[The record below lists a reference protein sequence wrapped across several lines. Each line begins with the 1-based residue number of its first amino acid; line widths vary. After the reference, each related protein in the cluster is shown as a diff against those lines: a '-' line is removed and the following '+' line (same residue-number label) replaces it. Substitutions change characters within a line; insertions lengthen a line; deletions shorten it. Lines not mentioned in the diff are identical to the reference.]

1 MKTGAT
7 PIVHG
12 FASLPCLILSLFL
25 PSLMLAQFDRSTP
38 PAPAPPPEVNLA
50 EYGSFEL
57 SNGMRVIVVENQKLP
72 LVSVQVRFDIPPV
85 VQGDKAGYVDL
96 FGEMLAAGTGLRT
109 KNQIDEQI
117 DQVGAQFFT
126 NSDGAYASGLKRHL
140 PTILDIV
147 SDVMTNA
154 TFPEKE
160 LERVRTRYISS
171 VKQRKDDADA
181 IAEAVGRSVTFGRT
195 HPYGEVPTE
204 RTLANVSASDL
215 KAYYKRF
222 FRPEKGY
229 LVFVGDITLKEA
241 KDLAKKHFNKWK
253 VPMEATVNEDGTE
266 TIEGLGTIH
275 FLDRP
280 LGPSG
285 QRRVALVD
293 RPGAAQSVIRV
304 SFPLNLHPK
313 DIRSMSAQVMNTILG
328 GGVFNARLM
337 QNLRETR
344 AFTYGAYSSLEIDRF
359 NGSFTAT
366 VSVRTEVT
374 DSAITEIINELDR
387 MRNTQVTANEIELAK
402 SYMAGSFA
410 RSLEDPRTV
419 ARFALT
425 TFLNGLPEDHYATY
439 LKRLEAVTAADVE
452 TAAKEFLH
460 PDNAIIFV
468 VGDKDKI
475 QHKLPA
481 LAADPSVP
489 ILELDENGE
498 MVREDLEPAP
508 GVTADQ
514 VIGSYLKAIGGRDK
528 VAAIKDMYI
537 SLATDV
543 EGTLLTIQQWH
554 VPSGQYR
561 SEVTSVAEDKVLEE
575 VVFDGERAMRRGPQ
589 GTEEL
594 FDPEL
599 HEVRTMAMPVPE
611 LDPSKIAERISL
623 GGRTTIGD
631 EPAYKVAMATP
642 VGGAISDYYSIDSGL
657 KLRRIEKKFLG
668 GRPVTITTDYKNYR
682 PFSGVLFPTVIEQG
696 GGPMGQITMLVEVIE
711 INKGMPPNF
720 FTTGLPPV
728 QDLEDE

>member
-7 PIVHG
+7 PFVLG

-25 PSLMLAQFDRSTP
+25 PSLMLAQLDRSTP

-140 PTILDIV
+140 PAILDIV

-204 RTLANVSASDL
+204 KTLANVSASDL

-241 KDLAKKHFNKWK
+241 KDLARKHFNKWK
-253 VPMEATVNEDGTE
+253 VPMTATVNENGTE
-266 TIEGLGTIH
+266 TIEGLGTVH

-280 LGPSG
+280 LRPSG

-374 DSAITEIINELDR
+374 DSAITEIISELDR
-387 MRNTQVTANEIELAK
+387 MRNTQVTADELELAK

-452 TAAKEFLH
+452 AAAKEFLH

-475 QHKLPA
+475 QYKLPA
-481 LAADPSVP
+481 LAADPNVP

-498 MVREDLEPAP
+498 MVREDLEPVT
-508 GVTADQ
+508 GITADQ
-514 VIGSYLKAIGGRDK
+514 VIDSYLKAIGGRAK
-528 VAAIKDMYI
+528 VLAIKDMFSSYGI
-537 SLATDV
+537 SM
-543 EGTLLTIQQWH
+543 EGTLINIQQWYG
-554 VPSGQYR
+554 PNGEYR
-561 SEVTSVAEDKVLEE
+561 SEVQTVADGRPIEQ
-575 VVFDGERAMRRGPQ
+575 VVFDGQRAMRVGPQ
-589 GTEEL
+589 GTEEI

-599 HEVRTMAMPVPE
+599 QEMRSMAMPVPE
-611 LDPSKIAERISL
+611 LDPAKIAERITL
-623 GGRTTIGD
+623 GGKTTIDG
-631 EPAYKVAMATP
+631 EPAYKVALATP
-642 VGGAISDYYSIDSGL
+642 AGGTIMDYYSIGSGL
-657 KLRRIEKKFLG
+657 KLRRIEKKFMA
-668 GRPVTITTDYKNYR
+668 GRPMTIITDYKKYQPYN
-682 PFSGVLFPTVIEQG
+682 GVMFPTIIEQD
-696 GGPMGQITMLVEVIE
+696 GGPMGQVSMLVEVIE

-728 QDLEDE
+728 QEMEDE